1 VSVSGKAYS
10 VTPVIYVPTTSTSA
24 SKTFYFNKHY
34 SCDPVPAASMN
45 KGNFKFQCKSLRGK
59 DVTNGDHTISWV
71 LPTAA
76 SISIRPYTFAA
87 MKPKFTPKYVV
98 NTALA
103 KTTLIPETW
112 TYVSTTKTS
121 TFTEFPTSTVKIYTG
136 TTTCFTTVTVTPPA
150 SNSRVRRGLK
160 ADPEADSVAVDT
172 DTDLDL
178 DLDNGN
184 PKNSTDTDPP
194 LDVQLEERA
203 ATVTPTIAKPDYTY
217 PPYGETTVYVKSI
230 STTTYTAQYFSG
242 VYETAPVVTRTT
254 SCMSYTMST
263 VTVTRSRA

>member
-1 VSVSGKAYS
+1 
-10 VTPVIYVPTTSTSA
+10 
-24 SKTFYFNKHY
+24 
-34 SCDPVPAASMN
+34 MN

-59 DVTNGDHTISWV
+59 DVGNGDHTISWV

-150 SNSRVRRGLK
+150 ANSRVRRGLK
-160 ADPEADSVAVDT
+160 PDSESDSAVVDVDA

-184 PKNSTDTDPP
+184 PNNGTDTNPAIDFQPE
-194 LDVQLEERA
+194 LKERA
-203 ATVTPTIAKPDYTY
+203 ASATPTIAKPDYTY